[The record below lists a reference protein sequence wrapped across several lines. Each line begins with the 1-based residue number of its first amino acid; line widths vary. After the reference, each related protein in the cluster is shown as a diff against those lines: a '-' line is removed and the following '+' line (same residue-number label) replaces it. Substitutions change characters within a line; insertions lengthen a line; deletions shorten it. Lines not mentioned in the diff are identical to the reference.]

1 MKKMIAVTLVSL
13 LLLTGCGSQA
23 QSATAPAAVQEE
35 TASAPVQEGQRLHL
49 AVVPEEGSLESFPM
63 PQSTEKTYGEITYVG
78 VKDVRLQLS
87 GGEKALAQALSDGDI
102 SLGEISAYAQL
113 DARNGICQEEYTSK
127 NGLAQY
133 CYTYPEYRLYLVHDI
148 YELPNGT
155 AIPVQELRICDPS
168 EEEGVTS
175 VYTDEAGNILDM
187 EDWGLTWT
195 VAEVTPTS
203 AKLRCTQQGGQQL
216 GQLVVTT
223 CMVSRQDGSEGPQL
237 FGVDIPLTMGGDCEI
252 TLDWAEELGALAPG
266 QYTLRLGVE
275 DRYDPDGVH
284 PLLLHHNYK
293 DIQGYPLDVTVEEAQ
308 P

>member
-1 MKKMIAVTLVSL
+1 MKKMIASILVSL
-13 LLLTGCGSQA
+13 LLLTGCAGQE
-23 QSATAPAAVQEE
+23 QSATAPTAPQEE
-35 TASAPVQEGQRLHL
+35 TVSAPGQEGQRLHL
-49 AVVPEEGSLESFPM
+49 AVVPEEGSLEAFPM
-63 PQSTEKTYGEITYVG
+63 PQGTEKTYGDITYAG
-78 VKDVRLQLS
+78 VKDVRVQLS

-102 SLGEISAYAQL
+102 SLGEIFAYAQL
-113 DARNGICQEEYTSK
+113 DARNGICREKYTSK

-175 VYTDEAGNILDM
+175 VYTDEAGSILDV

-216 GQLVVTT
+216 GQLAVTT

-237 FGVDIPLTMGGDCEI
+237 FGVDIPLTMGGDSEI
-252 TLDWAEELGALAPG
+252 TLDWTEEVGALAPG
-266 QYTLRLGVE
+266 QYTLKLGVE
-275 DRYDPDGVH
+275 DRYDPDAVH
-284 PLLLHHNYK
+284 PLLLMHNYK
-293 DIQGYPLDVTVEEAQ
+293 DIQGYPLDMTVEEPQ

>member
-1 MKKMIAVTLVSL
+1 MKKMIAITLVSL
-13 LLLTGCGSQA
+13 LLLTGCGGKA
-23 QSATAPAAVQEE
+23 QGGTAPTAPQEE
-35 TASAPVQEGQRLHL
+35 TASAAVQEGQRLHL
-49 AVVPEEGSLESFPM
+49 TVVPEEGSLEAFPM
-63 PQSTEKTYGEITYVG
+63 PQGTEKTYGDLTYAG
-78 VKDVRLQLS
+78 VKDVRVQLP

-113 DARNGICQEEYTSK
+113 DARNGICQEKYTSK

-175 VYTDEAGNILDM
+175 VYTDEAGSILDV

-237 FGVDIPLTMGGDCEI
+237 FGVDIPLTMGGDGEI

-275 DRYDPDGVH
+275 DRYDPDAVH
-284 PLLLHHNYK
+284 PLLLMHNYK
-293 DIQGYPLDVTVEEAQ
+293 DLQGYTLDITVEEPQ